1 MKLLYVICTFALLVN
16 CKNSFAQETPKIPL
30 KNGLVY
36 YTFTNKLD
44 NTKKCLSNY
53 VNVVDFTLKM
63 NDKTKEMTDSKSK
76 PLYDKNYFVFANAGR
91 SKGLCIDT
99 TYNGALAFS
108 VPTKIKPTRLYN
120 LGKKKLFSQS
130 IEAKIEIVFLNKSE
144 YTLKLKGFTYKTTAG
159 SIAKME
165 NEEHPLGE
173 MYKDFQADD
182 KKSKDQINLYN
193 DIDFIV
199 NEINRIVKEIF
210 VELYQVDELD

>member
-16 CKNSFAQETPKIPL
+16 CKNSFAQEAPQIPL

-53 VNVVDFTLKM
+53 INVGDFTRKM

-76 PLYDKNYFVFANAGR
+76 PLFDKNYFVTANAGR

-99 TYNGALAFS
+99 TYYGVLVFS

-120 LGKKKLFSQS
+120 LSKKKLFSQI

-144 YTLKLKGFTYKTTAG
+144 YTLKLKGFTYKTRAG

-173 MYKDFQADD
+173 MYKDFLADD